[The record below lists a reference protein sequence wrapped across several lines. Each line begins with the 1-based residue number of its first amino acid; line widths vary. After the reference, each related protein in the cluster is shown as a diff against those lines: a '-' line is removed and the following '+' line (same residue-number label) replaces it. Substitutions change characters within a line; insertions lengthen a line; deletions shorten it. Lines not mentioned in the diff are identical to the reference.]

1 MDYLER
7 LDYRK
12 YILYM
17 DKKAYEYTTILNE
30 SYIKLEDAEIS
41 FMEGVLDNMDM
52 AYVSESVVAN
62 MIDKLKEF
70 IRIIMDKLKMF
81 FKEIRLKMNTMMVK
95 ERLSANADKLGE
107 LLRQNPRY
115 VNAIIPIHG
124 NFALTLAQ
132 RRILSLSAKLVNIIS
147 SSGNR
152 SNISDWNR
160 RLRQIQNMYEKTI
173 YKIIY
178 DTHEETLF
186 NSVLVLKTKTKYID
200 TDMESVEKPSNMILD
215 SIDRC
220 ISKYKH
226 INENEIDSLPER
238 LAILQTLAT
247 TVSKVTF
254 SIEESIIKFVL
265 LLHDDIIGGFVRNG
279 IIYDPSTWR
288 I

>member
-7 LDYRK
+7 LDYKK
-12 YILYM
+12 YILYV
-17 DKKAYEYTTILNE
+17 DKKAYEYKTILNE

-41 FMEGVLDNMDM
+41 FMEGVLDDTDM
-52 AYVSESVVAN
+52 AYVSESTASI
-62 MIDKLKEF
+62 MINKLKEF

-81 FKEIRLKMNTMMVK
+81 FKEIKLKMNTMMVK

-107 LLRQNPRY
+107 LLRQNPLY
-115 VNAIIPIHG
+115 TNAIIPIHG

-147 SSGNR
+147 SSNNR
-152 SNISDWNR
+152 SNISDWNIR
-160 RLRQIQNMYEKTI
+160 MRQIQVMYDKTI

-186 NSVLVLKTKTKYID
+186 NSVLVLKTKTKNID
-200 TDMESVEKPSNMILD
+200 TDIESVEKPSNMILD

-226 INENEIDSLPER
+226 INENEIDNLPER

-265 LLHDDIIGGFVRNG
+265 LLHDDIIGGFVHNG
-279 IIYDPSTWR
+279 IIYDPSAWR

>member
-7 LDYRK
+7 LDYKK
-12 YILYM
+12 YILYV
-17 DKKAYEYTTILNE
+17 DKKAYEYKTILNE

-41 FMEGVLDNMDM
+41 FMEGVIDDTDM
-52 AYVSESVVAN
+52 AYVSESASSI
-62 MIDKLKEF
+62 MINKLKEF

-81 FKEIRLKMNTMMVK
+81 FKEIKLKMNTMMVK

-107 LLRQNPRY
+107 LLRQNPLY
-115 VNAIIPIHG
+115 TNAIIPIHG

-147 SSGNR
+147 SSNNR

-160 RLRQIQNMYEKTI
+160 RMRQIQVMYDKTI

-186 NSVLVLKTKTKYID
+186 NSVLVLKTKTKNID
-200 TDMESVEKPSNMILD
+200 TDIESVEKPSNMILD

-226 INENEIDSLPER
+226 INENEIDNLPER

-279 IIYDPSTWR
+279 IIYDPSAWR

>member
-7 LDYRK
+7 LDYKK
-12 YILYM
+12 YILYV
-17 DKKAYEYTTILNE
+17 DKKAYEYKTILNE

-41 FMEGVLDNMDM
+41 FMEGVLDDTDM
-52 AYVSESVVAN
+52 AYVSESTASI
-62 MIDKLKEF
+62 MINKLKEF

-81 FKEIRLKMNTMMVK
+81 FKEIKLKMNTMMVK

-107 LLRQNPRY
+107 LLRQNPLY
-115 VNAIIPIHG
+115 TNAIIPIHG

-147 SSGNR
+147 SSSNR

-160 RLRQIQNMYEKTI
+160 QMRQIQVMYDKTI

-186 NSVLVLKTKTKYID
+186 NSVLVLKTKTKNID
-200 TDMESVEKPSNMILD
+200 TDIESVEKPSNMILD

-226 INENEIDSLPER
+226 INENEIDNLPER

-265 LLHDDIIGGFVRNG
+265 LLHDDIIGGFVHNG
-279 IIYDPSTWR
+279 IIYDPSAWR

>member
-7 LDYRK
+7 LDYKK
-12 YILYM
+12 YILYV
-17 DKKAYEYTTILNE
+17 DKKAYEYKTILNE

-41 FMEGVLDNMDM
+41 FMEGVLDDTDM
-52 AYVSESVVAN
+52 AYVSESAASI
-62 MIDKLKEF
+62 MINKLKEF

-81 FKEIRLKMNTMMVK
+81 FKEIKLKMNTMMVK

-107 LLRQNPRY
+107 LLRQNPLY
-115 VNAIIPIHG
+115 TNAIIPIHG

-147 SSGNR
+147 SSNNR

-160 RLRQIQNMYEKTI
+160 RMRQIQVMYDKTI

-186 NSVLVLKTKTKYID
+186 NSVLVLKTKTKNID
-200 TDMESVEKPSNMILD
+200 TDIESVEKSSNMILD

-226 INENEIDSLPER
+226 INENEIDNLPER
-238 LAILQTLAT
+238 LSILQTLAT
-247 TVSKVTF
+247 AVSKVTF

-279 IIYDPSTWR
+279 IIYDPSAWR